1 MFLFLLKQKK
11 FQLMTRCF
19 SSILVLF
26 FIGITSL
33 NAQRSL
39 SDSVYVLYA
48 RYFDMLK
55 VAEQTS
61 KELAQKLDSIS
72 KTVNADVQKV
82 SQNYQYYNEVL
93 EANNKK
99 ISSISET
106 QLYTNKTLVERN
118 VARTV
123 SSAEFVEAA
132 STALN
137 ALDLT
142 NQIFV
147 YTDQI
152 TALNNPENTD
162 LGFSLSRRVNTIL
175 EEEVFKGRTRIN
187 KVKKERFLSLVD
199 NILKSP
205 ITNSFMEG
213 LPVVGSIKSVVDLVV
228 NLSMQG
234 EEISVV
240 EVAELK
246 NKLSDY
252 VAYYQGLEKALRQF
266 ESKVSSINVRTEA
279 LKLLLKNYVQDRVKT
294 IYPSMESAKMELPLN
309 QILMDAYNYPS
320 VQKEIRRIL
329 ADDYTDAK
337 KNVFYSLAV
346 NDQRLRFPDFAV
358 GQARFMADEIETI
371 VSEYEA
377 ALTIY
382 QKTIEEVLNRS
393 RVIGNDDKINQKIAD
408 LKVSKGNVVQAIKRN
423 VNLARIKKSY
433 QALVWDLN

>member
-1 MFLFLLKQKK
+1 MICRL
-11 FQLMTRCF
+11 
-19 SSILVLF
+19 SSILLLF
-26 FIGITSL
+26 FISISMVS
-33 NAQRSL
+33 AQKSL
-39 SDSVYVLYA
+39 SDSVYVLYGQ
-48 RYFDMLK
+48 YFNMLK
-55 VAEQTS
+55 LAEQTS

-72 KTVNADVQKV
+72 RTVNADVQKV
-82 SQNYQYYNEVL
+82 NQNYQYYNEVL

-118 VARTV
+118 IARTI

-162 LGFSLSRRVNTIL
+162 LGFSLTRRVNTIL
-175 EEEVFKGRTRIN
+175 EQEVFKGRTKIN
-187 KVKKERFLSLVD
+187 KVKKDRFLSLVD

-252 VAYYQGLEKALRQF
+252 VAYYQGLERALRQF
-266 ESKVSSINVRTEA
+266 ESKVNSINVRTEA

-294 IYPSMESAKMELPLN
+294 IYPKIQAAKLEEPLN
-309 QILMDAYNYPS
+309 RILMDNYNYPQ

-329 ADDYTDAK
+329 AEDYTDAK
-337 KNVFYSLAV
+337 NNVFYSLAV

-358 GQARFMADEIETI
+358 GQARFIADEIETI

-382 QKTIEEVLNRS
+382 QKTLEEVLNKS

-408 LKVSKGNVVQAIKRN
+408 LKSSKDNVVQAIKRN
-423 VNLARIKKSY
+423 VNLGRIKKSY
-433 QALVWDLN
+433 QALVWDVN

>member
-1 MFLFLLKQKK
+1 MI
-11 FQLMTRCF
+11 RCF

-33 NAQRSL
+33 HAQQSL
-39 SDSVYVLYA
+39 SDSVYVLYE
-48 RYFDMLK
+48 RYFSMLN

-61 KELAQKLDSIS
+61 KELAKKLDSIS
-72 KTVNADVQKV
+72 RTVSADVDKV
-82 SQNYQYYNEVL
+82 SKNYQYYNEVL

-106 QLYTNKTLVERN
+106 QLYTNKSLVERN
-118 VARTV
+118 IARTV

-162 LGFSLSRRVNTIL
+162 LGFSLTRRVNTII
-175 EEEVFKGRTRIN
+175 EQEVFKGQSRIN
-187 KVKKERFLSLVD
+187 KVRKDKFLSVVD

-205 ITNSFMEG
+205 ITNAFMEG

-234 EEISVV
+234 DDISVV
-240 EVAELK
+240 EVANLK
-246 NKLSDY
+246 QKLSDY

-294 IYPSMESAKMELPLN
+294 IYPKIENQKLEQPLN
-309 QILMDAYNYPS
+309 QILMDNYNYPS
-320 VQKEIRRIL
+320 VQREIRRIL

-337 KNVFYSLAV
+337 NNIFYSLAV

-358 GQARFMADEIETI
+358 GQARFIADEIETI
-371 VSEYEA
+371 ASEYEA

-382 QKTIEEVLNRS
+382 QKTLEEVLNRS
-393 RVIGNDDKINQKIAD
+393 RVIGNDDKINQKITD
-408 LKVSKGNVVQAIKRN
+408 LKTSKEGVVKAIKRN
-423 VNLARIKKSY
+423 INLERIKKSY
-433 QALVWDLN
+433 QSLVWDLN

>member
-1 MFLFLLKQKK
+1 
-11 FQLMTRCF
+11 MTRCF

-39 SDSVYVLYA
+39 SDSVYVLYT

-72 KTVNADVQKV
+72 KTVSADVQKV

-118 VARTV
+118 IARSI
-123 SSAEFVEAA
+123 SSTEFVEAA

-358 GQARFMADEIETI
+358 GQARFIADEIETI

>member
-1 MFLFLLKQKK
+1 
-11 FQLMTRCF
+11 MTRCF

-26 FIGITSL
+26 FIGTITGS
-33 NAQRSL
+33 AQKSL
-39 SDSVYVLYA
+39 SDSVYVLYEQ
-48 RYFDMLK
+48 YFDMLR

-72 KTVNADVQKV
+72 KTVTADVEKV
-82 SQNYQYYNEVL
+82 NKNYQYYNEVL

-162 LGFSLSRRVNTIL
+162 LGFSLARRVNTIL
-175 EEEVFKGRTRIN
+175 EEEVFKGRTKIN
-187 KVKKERFLSLVD
+187 KVRKERFLSIVD

-228 NLSMQG
+228 NLSLQG

-266 ESKVSSINVRTEA
+266 ESKVNSIDVRTEA

-294 IYPSMESAKMELPLN
+294 IYPKIASAKMEVPLN

-329 ADDYTDAK
+329 ADDYTDGRN
-337 KNVFYSLAV
+337 NVFYSLAV

-358 GQARFMADEIETI
+358 GQARFIADEIETI

-382 QKTIEEVLNRS
+382 QKRW
-393 RVIGNDDKINQKIAD
+393 
-408 LKVSKGNVVQAIKRN
+408 
-423 VNLARIKKSY
+423 KKC
-433 QALVWDLN
+433 

>member
-1 MFLFLLKQKK
+1 M
-11 FQLMTRCF
+11 
-19 SSILVLF
+19 
-26 FIGITSL
+26 
-33 NAQRSL
+33 N
-39 SDSVYVLYA
+39 
-48 RYFDMLK
+48 
-55 VAEQTS
+55 
-61 KELAQKLDSIS
+61 
-72 KTVNADVQKV
+72 
-82 SQNYQYYNEVL
+82 QNYQYYNEVL

-118 VARTV
+118 IARTI

-162 LGFSLSRRVNTIL
+162 LGFSLTRRVNTIL
-175 EEEVFKGRTRIN
+175 EQEVFKGRTKIN
-187 KVKKERFLSLVD
+187 KVKKDRFLSLVD

-252 VAYYQGLEKALRQF
+252 VAYYQGLERALRQF
-266 ESKVSSINVRTEA
+266 ESKVNSINVRTEA

-294 IYPSMESAKMELPLN
+294 IYPKIQAAKLEEPLN
-309 QILMDAYNYPS
+309 RILMDNYNYPQ

-329 ADDYTDAK
+329 AEDYTDAK
-337 KNVFYSLAV
+337 NNVFYSLAV

-358 GQARFMADEIETI
+358 GQARFIADEIETI

-382 QKTIEEVLNRS
+382 QKTLEEVLNKS

-408 LKVSKGNVVQAIKRN
+408 LKSSKDNVVQAIKRN
-423 VNLARIKKSY
+423 VNLGRIKKSY
-433 QALVWDLN
+433 QALVWDVN